1 MGDTKE
7 FRIFSDTAALFQA
20 AANEFASQTEAARK
34 AQNRFTVALSGGST
48 AKGMFSLLATNYHD
62 RLPWDKMFFFW
73 SDERHVP
80 PDSPES
86 NYRMAYEALLSK
98 VAVPAANIFRV
109 AAEEPD
115 ASQASK
121 EYEETLRRFFQLPA
135 GAFPQFDLIL
145 LGMGPDGHTASL
157 FPETSA
163 VHESERLIVSNWVGK
178 LETDRITF
186 TALLIHSARVV
197 MFLIAGSDKASALR
211 EVLEGRQ
218 PAELYPSKLI
228 HPTTGRFIWLVDQ
241 AAAADLSRKSA

>member
-121 EYEETLRRFFQLPA
+121 E
-135 GAFPQFDLIL
+135 
-145 LGMGPDGHTASL
+145 
-157 FPETSA
+157 
-163 VHESERLIVSNWVGK
+163 
-178 LETDRITF
+178 
-186 TALLIHSARVV
+186 
-197 MFLIAGSDKASALR
+197 
-211 EVLEGRQ
+211 
-218 PAELYPSKLI
+218 
-228 HPTTGRFIWLVDQ
+228 
-241 AAAADLSRKSA
+241 